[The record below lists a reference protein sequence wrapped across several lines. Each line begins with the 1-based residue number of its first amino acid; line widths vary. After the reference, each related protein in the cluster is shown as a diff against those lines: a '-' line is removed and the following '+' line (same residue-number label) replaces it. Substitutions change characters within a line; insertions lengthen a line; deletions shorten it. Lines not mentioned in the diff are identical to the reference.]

1 VRAVER
7 VLRRVDSTLDFVHK
21 QRRSALLRA
30 VRALLCG
37 GALWLSALGRTVR
50 GPAPKHAIKMVDR
63 LLGNRALHDQRLEI
77 YAAVAMTL
85 LRTVQQVA
93 VLVDITEIR
102 PGLCALTASV
112 AMEGR
117 SVPILGRVRRKK
129 TISKRTSLAAFLRDL
144 HHVLPSTVTPVI
156 VTDAGFESPWF
167 DQVRAMGWHYVGRV
181 RHLTKFRLDGE
192 WVGAKK
198 LHRMARPWVQ
208 NLGELPFP
216 RHRPRP
222 RRIVLAAR
230 PETKGRT
237 RLNVYGRKGR
247 TRGDRRCRQSARE
260 PWVLATSLDC
270 ASHVIVSIY
279 ALRMQ
284 IEQNYRDTKSHRWG
298 WRLDQSRSR
307 SNRRLEMLLLI
318 AAIAMCVVL
327 AFGCAAERAGLHT
340 RYQANTVMHRRVL
353 SFFTLGLFVLRSN
366 LRGWT
371 ASPSRLFAEIRSRIY
386 RLPEAT

>member
-1 VRAVER
+1 MRAVER
-7 VLRRVDSTLDFVHK
+7 VLERVDSTLGFVHK
-21 QRRSALLRA
+21 QRRGALLRT
-30 VRALLCG
+30 VRALLDG
-37 GALWLSALGRTVR
+37 AALWLSALGRTVR

-63 LLGNRALHDQRLEI
+63 LLGNRALHDQQLEI
-77 YAAVAMTL
+77 YAALAMTL
-85 LRTVQQVA
+85 LRDVQQVA
-93 VLVDITEIR
+93 VLVDITEVR

-129 TISKRTSLAAFLRDL
+129 TITKRASLVAFLRDL
-144 HHVLPSTVTPVI
+144 HCVLPSTVTPVI

-167 DQVRAMGWHYVGRV
+167 DRVSAMGWNYVGRV
-181 RHLTKFRLDGE
+181 RHQTKFQLEGE

-222 RRIVLAAR
+222 RRIVLSPH
-230 PETKGRT
+230 PEVKGRT
-237 RLNVYGRKGR
+237 RLNAHGRKGR
-247 TRGDRRCRQSARE
+247 TVGDRRCQQSARE

-270 ASHVIVSIY
+270 ASHVVVSIY

-284 IEQNYRDTKSHRWG
+284 IEQNYRDTKNHRWG

-307 SNRRLEMLLLI
+307 SNRRIEMLLLI

-327 AFGCAAERAGLHT
+327 AYGCAAERAGLHKLH
-340 RYQANTVMHRRVL
+340 QANTVLHRRVL
-353 SFFTLGLFVLRSN
+353 SFFTLGLFILRSN
-366 LRGWT
+366 SRGCT
-371 ASPSRLFAEIRSRIY
+371 ETPSRLFAELRSRIY
-386 RLPEAT
+386 RLPEPA